1 MGRPTDENL
10 ASAARELRLVG
21 AIDENDEVTKIGE
34 LAVKLDIQPN
44 VARLIRKGIEDGLSV
59 APLIWKGIEDG
70 LSEAAI
76 TIAALSTVDYSL
88 IWHGVT
94 NQQKEY
100 SDKMRDQ
107 LI

>member
-1 MGRPTDENL
+1 MDRPTDENL

-34 LAVKLDIQPN
+34 LAVILDIQPN
-44 VARLIRKGIEDGLSV
+44 V